1 MIEHAI
7 IKLRQLLEKT
17 DQDEELK
24 KIQLV
29 INKTAVGFIHARIRL
44 TRVEGGYH
52 MLTASALPPE
62 VIGLIG
68 QTVKKKFGLKLTNME
83 PEAVKKLV
91 PAWQTSNPSVLRRT
105 RAANRGMLYKLS
117 SQSSAKTD

>member
-29 INKTAVGFIHARIRL
+29 INKTAVGFIHSRIRL
-44 TRVEGGYH
+44 TRVADGYH

-62 VIGLIG
+62 IIALIG
-68 QTVKKKFGLKLTNME
+68 QTVKNKYGLKLSHME
-83 PEAVKKLV
+83 PDAVKKLV
-91 PAWQTSNPSVLRRT
+91 PAWQTSKPSVLKRT
-105 RAANRGMLYKLS
+105 RAANRGMLYKLTK
-117 SQSSAKTD
+117 ATT